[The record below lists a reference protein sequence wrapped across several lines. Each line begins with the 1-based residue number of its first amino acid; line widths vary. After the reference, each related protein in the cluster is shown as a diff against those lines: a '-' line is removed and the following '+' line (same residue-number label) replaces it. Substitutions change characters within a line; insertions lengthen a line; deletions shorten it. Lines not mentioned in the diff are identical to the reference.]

1 MYRIFLVED
10 DETIAKLVR
19 RHLEKWDYDVH
30 VVQKFD
36 AVMSEFASFDPQLV
50 LMDIGLPFYN
60 GYHWCTEIRRVSKV
74 PVVFLSSAADNMNI
88 VMAVS
93 MGADD
98 FIAKPFD
105 LDVLTVKIQA
115 IIRRCYDFGANN
127 SVLEHNG
134 AMLNISDA
142 TITYDDKRL
151 ELTKNELK
159 ILQTLFDNKERIVSR
174 SLLMEKLWESDA
186 YVDENTLSVNV
197 NRLRKKLDSIGLESF
212 IVTKKGLGYRLGW
225 EVMAKIQNKPHLTNF
240 IKQNYIW
247 ILMIVTMSC
256 IHLLYMYLIGARK
269 QDLVYAAVLDAIL
282 LLITVLVGFFRYS
295 SKVKALSNALK
306 RPVEEQ
312 AQLPEATDDVEILYH
327 GLLENQSIARSESES
342 SAAIRQSQMRD
353 YYSMWVHQIKTPIS
367 AMKLLLEAEREELG
381 QLICDDEQS
390 QCQTADRTGG
400 NIGAAGLNAALKQQA
415 VLTELSDNMDSLED
429 ELFRIEE
436 YVSMALQ
443 YQRVSST
450 ENDFVLE
457 KVSVDGVIRDT
468 IKKYAKIMIRRHIGI
483 NYSGTGQKV
492 YTDGKWLAFML
503 EQILSNAIK
512 YTPHGVV
519 TIETAE
525 EKDRFFITIKDTGI
539 GIKAEDLP
547 RVFEKGYTGYNGH
560 ADKKATGIGLY
571 LCRQMADKL
580 GHTIRMESEIGKG
593 TKVWIGFDLDYADV
607 RD

>member
-1 MYRIFLVED
+1 
-10 DETIAKLVR
+10 
-19 RHLEKWDYDVH
+19 
-30 VVQKFD
+30 
-36 AVMSEFASFDPQLV
+36 
-50 LMDIGLPFYN
+50 
-60 GYHWCTEIRRVSKV
+60 
-74 PVVFLSSAADNMNI
+74 
-88 VMAVS
+88 
-93 MGADD
+93 
-98 FIAKPFD
+98 
-105 LDVLTVKIQA
+105 
-115 IIRRCYDFGANN
+115 
-127 SVLEHNG
+127 
-134 AMLNISDA
+134 
-142 TITYDDKRL
+142 
-151 ELTKNELK
+151 
-159 ILQTLFDNKERIVSR
+159 
-174 SLLMEKLWESDA
+174 
-186 YVDENTLSVNV
+186 
-197 NRLRKKLDSIGLESF
+197 
-212 IVTKKGLGYRLGW
+212 
-225 EVMAKIQNKPHLTNF
+225 MAKTQNKPHLTNF

-312 AQLPEATDDVEILYH
+312 AKLPEATDDVEMLYQR
-327 GLLENQSIARSESES
+327 LLENQSIARSESES

-367 AMKLLLEAEREELG
+367 AMKLLLEVEREELG

-390 QCQTADRTGG
+390 QY
-400 NIGAAGLNAALKQQA
+400 L
-415 VLTELSDNMDSLED
+415 LSDNMDSFED

-483 NYSGTGQKV
+483 NYSGTGQEV

-512 YTPHGVV
+512 YTPQGFV

-593 TKVWIGFDLDYADV
+593 TKVWIGFDLDYADT

>member
-1 MYRIFLVED
+1 M
-10 DETIAKLVR
+10 
-19 RHLEKWDYDVH
+19 
-30 VVQKFD
+30 
-36 AVMSEFASFDPQLV
+36 
-50 LMDIGLPFYN
+50 
-60 GYHWCTEIRRVSKV
+60 
-74 PVVFLSSAADNMNI
+74 
-88 VMAVS
+88 
-93 MGADD
+93 
-98 FIAKPFD
+98 
-105 LDVLTVKIQA
+105 
-115 IIRRCYDFGANN
+115 II
-127 SVLEHNG
+127 
-134 AMLNISDA
+134 
-142 TITYDDKRL
+142 
-151 ELTKNELK
+151 
-159 ILQTLFDNKERIVSR
+159 
-174 SLLMEKLWESDA
+174 
-186 YVDENTLSVNV
+186 
-197 NRLRKKLDSIGLESF
+197 
-212 IVTKKGLGYRLGW
+212 
-225 EVMAKIQNKPHLTNF
+225 
-240 IKQNYIW
+240 
-247 ILMIVTMSC
+247 TMSC

-269 QDLVYAAVLDAIL
+269 QDVVYAAVLDAIL

-327 GLLENQSIARSESES
+327 RLLENQSIARSESES
-342 SAAIRQSQMRD
+342 SAAVRQSRMRD

-381 QLICDDEQS
+381 QLMCEEE
-390 QCQTADRTGG
+390 
-400 NIGAAGLNAALKQQA
+400 QQA
-415 VLTELSDNMDSLED
+415 AFKELSDNLDSFED

-436 YVSMALQ
+436 YVGMALQ

-457 KVSVDGVIRDT
+457 KISLDGVIRDT

-483 NYSGTGQKV
+483 NYSGTKKQV
-492 YTDGKWLAFML
+492 YTDEKWLAFIL

-512 YTPHGVV
+512 YTPQGVV

-525 EKDRFFITIKDTGI
+525 EKDRFFITVKDTGI

-580 GHTIRMESEIGKG
+580 GHIIRMESELGKG
-593 TKVWIGFDLDYADV
+593 TKVWIGFDLDYADT

>member
-1 MYRIFLVED
+1 
-10 DETIAKLVR
+10 
-19 RHLEKWDYDVH
+19 
-30 VVQKFD
+30 
-36 AVMSEFASFDPQLV
+36 
-50 LMDIGLPFYN
+50 
-60 GYHWCTEIRRVSKV
+60 
-74 PVVFLSSAADNMNI
+74 
-88 VMAVS
+88 
-93 MGADD
+93 
-98 FIAKPFD
+98 
-105 LDVLTVKIQA
+105 
-115 IIRRCYDFGANN
+115 
-127 SVLEHNG
+127 
-134 AMLNISDA
+134 
-142 TITYDDKRL
+142 
-151 ELTKNELK
+151 
-159 ILQTLFDNKERIVSR
+159 
-174 SLLMEKLWESDA
+174 
-186 YVDENTLSVNV
+186 
-197 NRLRKKLDSIGLESF
+197 
-212 IVTKKGLGYRLGW
+212 
-225 EVMAKIQNKPHLTNF
+225 
-240 IKQNYIW
+240 
-247 ILMIVTMSC
+247 MIVTMSC

-306 RPVEEQ
+306 LPVEEQ
-312 AQLPEATDDVEILYH
+312 AKLPEATDDVEMLYH
-327 GLLENQSIARSESES
+327 RLLENQSIARSEAES

-367 AMKLLLEAEREELG
+367 AMKLLLEVEREELG
-381 QLICDDEQS
+381 LLICDEE
-390 QCQTADRTGG
+390 
-400 NIGAAGLNAALKQQA
+400 QQA
-415 VLTELSDNMDSLED
+415 SLKELSDNVASFED

-483 NYSGTGQKV
+483 NYSGTGQDV

-512 YTPHGVV
+512 YTPQGFV

-593 TKVWIGFDLDYADV
+593 TKVWIGFDLDYADT

>member
-1 MYRIFLVED
+1 
-10 DETIAKLVR
+10 
-19 RHLEKWDYDVH
+19 
-30 VVQKFD
+30 
-36 AVMSEFASFDPQLV
+36 
-50 LMDIGLPFYN
+50 
-60 GYHWCTEIRRVSKV
+60 
-74 PVVFLSSAADNMNI
+74 
-88 VMAVS
+88 
-93 MGADD
+93 
-98 FIAKPFD
+98 
-105 LDVLTVKIQA
+105 
-115 IIRRCYDFGANN
+115 
-127 SVLEHNG
+127 
-134 AMLNISDA
+134 
-142 TITYDDKRL
+142 
-151 ELTKNELK
+151 
-159 ILQTLFDNKERIVSR
+159 
-174 SLLMEKLWESDA
+174 
-186 YVDENTLSVNV
+186 
-197 NRLRKKLDSIGLESF
+197 
-212 IVTKKGLGYRLGW
+212 
-225 EVMAKIQNKPHLTNF
+225 MAKIQNKPHLTNF

-269 QDLVYAAVLDAIL
+269 QDVVYAAVLDAIL

-306 RPVEEQ
+306 SPVEEQ

-367 AMKLLLEAEREELG
+367 AMKLLLEAEREDLG

-390 QCQTADRTGG
+390 QY
-400 NIGAAGLNAALKQQA
+400 L
-415 VLTELSDNMDSLED
+415 LSDNMDSFED

-436 YVSMALQ
+436 YVGMALQ

-483 NYSGTGQKV
+483 NYSGTGQEV

-593 TKVWIGFDLDYADV
+593 TKVWIGFDLDYADT

>member
-1 MYRIFLVED
+1 
-10 DETIAKLVR
+10 
-19 RHLEKWDYDVH
+19 
-30 VVQKFD
+30 
-36 AVMSEFASFDPQLV
+36 
-50 LMDIGLPFYN
+50 
-60 GYHWCTEIRRVSKV
+60 
-74 PVVFLSSAADNMNI
+74 
-88 VMAVS
+88 
-93 MGADD
+93 
-98 FIAKPFD
+98 
-105 LDVLTVKIQA
+105 
-115 IIRRCYDFGANN
+115 
-127 SVLEHNG
+127 
-134 AMLNISDA
+134 
-142 TITYDDKRL
+142 
-151 ELTKNELK
+151 
-159 ILQTLFDNKERIVSR
+159 
-174 SLLMEKLWESDA
+174 
-186 YVDENTLSVNV
+186 
-197 NRLRKKLDSIGLESF
+197 
-212 IVTKKGLGYRLGW
+212 
-225 EVMAKIQNKPHLTNF
+225 
-240 IKQNYIW
+240 
-247 ILMIVTMSC
+247 MIVTMSC

-269 QDLVYAAVLDAIL
+269 QDMVYAAVLDAIL
-282 LLITVLVGFFRYS
+282 LLITVLVGFLRYS

-327 GLLENQSIARSESES
+327 RLLENQSIARSESES
-342 SAAIRQSQMRD
+342 SAAVRQSRMRD

-381 QLICDDEQS
+381 QLMCDEEP
-390 QCQTADRTGG
+390 
-400 NIGAAGLNAALKQQA
+400 QA
-415 VLTELSDNMDSLED
+415 TLTELSDNLDSFED

-457 KVSVDGVIRDT
+457 KISLDGVIRDT

-483 NYSGTGQKV
+483 NYSGTKKQV
-492 YTDGKWLAFML
+492 YTDEKWLAFIL

-512 YTPHGVV
+512 YTPQGFV

-525 EKDRFFITIKDTGI
+525 EKDRFFITVKDTGI

-580 GHTIRMESEIGKG
+580 GHTIRMESELGKG
-593 TKVWIGFDLDYADV
+593 TKVWIGFDLDYADT

>member
-1 MYRIFLVED
+1 
-10 DETIAKLVR
+10 
-19 RHLEKWDYDVH
+19 
-30 VVQKFD
+30 
-36 AVMSEFASFDPQLV
+36 
-50 LMDIGLPFYN
+50 
-60 GYHWCTEIRRVSKV
+60 
-74 PVVFLSSAADNMNI
+74 
-88 VMAVS
+88 
-93 MGADD
+93 
-98 FIAKPFD
+98 
-105 LDVLTVKIQA
+105 
-115 IIRRCYDFGANN
+115 
-127 SVLEHNG
+127 
-134 AMLNISDA
+134 
-142 TITYDDKRL
+142 
-151 ELTKNELK
+151 
-159 ILQTLFDNKERIVSR
+159 
-174 SLLMEKLWESDA
+174 
-186 YVDENTLSVNV
+186 
-197 NRLRKKLDSIGLESF
+197 
-212 IVTKKGLGYRLGW
+212 
-225 EVMAKIQNKPHLTNF
+225 MAKTQNKPHLTNF

-269 QDLVYAAVLDAIL
+269 QDLVYAAVLDAVL

-306 RPVEEQ
+306 RPVGEQ
-312 AQLPEATDDVEILYH
+312 AQLPEATGDVEILYH
-327 GLLENQSIARSESES
+327 RLLENQSIARSESES

-390 QCQTADRTGG
+390 QY
-400 NIGAAGLNAALKQQA
+400 L
-415 VLTELSDNMDSLED
+415 LSDNMDSFED

-483 NYSGTGQKV
+483 NYSGTGQEV

-512 YTPHGVV
+512 YTPQGFV

-525 EKDRFFITIKDTGI
+525 GKDRFFITIKDTGI

>member
-1 MYRIFLVED
+1 
-10 DETIAKLVR
+10 
-19 RHLEKWDYDVH
+19 
-30 VVQKFD
+30 
-36 AVMSEFASFDPQLV
+36 
-50 LMDIGLPFYN
+50 
-60 GYHWCTEIRRVSKV
+60 
-74 PVVFLSSAADNMNI
+74 
-88 VMAVS
+88 
-93 MGADD
+93 
-98 FIAKPFD
+98 
-105 LDVLTVKIQA
+105 
-115 IIRRCYDFGANN
+115 
-127 SVLEHNG
+127 
-134 AMLNISDA
+134 
-142 TITYDDKRL
+142 
-151 ELTKNELK
+151 
-159 ILQTLFDNKERIVSR
+159 
-174 SLLMEKLWESDA
+174 
-186 YVDENTLSVNV
+186 
-197 NRLRKKLDSIGLESF
+197 
-212 IVTKKGLGYRLGW
+212 
-225 EVMAKIQNKPHLTNF
+225 MAKIQNKPHLTNF

-282 LLITVLVGFFRYS
+282 FLITVLVGFFRYS

-312 AQLPEATDDVEILYH
+312 AQLPEATDDVEMLYH
-327 GLLENQSIARSESES
+327 RLLENQSIARSEAES

-367 AMKLLLEAEREELG
+367 AMKLLLEVEREELG

-390 QCQTADRTGG
+390 QY
-400 NIGAAGLNAALKQQA
+400 L
-415 VLTELSDNMDSLED
+415 LSDNMDSFED

-483 NYSGTGQKV
+483 NYSGTGQEV

-512 YTPHGVV
+512 YTPQGVV

-525 EKDRFFITIKDTGI
+525 EKDRFFIIIKDTGI

-593 TKVWIGFDLDYADV
+593 TKVWIGFDLDYADT

>member
-1 MYRIFLVED
+1 M
-10 DETIAKLVR
+10 
-19 RHLEKWDYDVH
+19 
-30 VVQKFD
+30 
-36 AVMSEFASFDPQLV
+36 
-50 LMDIGLPFYN
+50 
-60 GYHWCTEIRRVSKV
+60 
-74 PVVFLSSAADNMNI
+74 
-88 VMAVS
+88 
-93 MGADD
+93 
-98 FIAKPFD
+98 
-105 LDVLTVKIQA
+105 
-115 IIRRCYDFGANN
+115 
-127 SVLEHNG
+127 
-134 AMLNISDA
+134 
-142 TITYDDKRL
+142 
-151 ELTKNELK
+151 TK
-159 ILQTLFDNKERIVSR
+159 T
-174 SLLMEKLWESDA
+174 
-186 YVDENTLSVNV
+186 
-197 NRLRKKLDSIGLESF
+197 
-212 IVTKKGLGYRLGW
+212 
-225 EVMAKIQNKPHLTNF
+225 QNKPHLTNF

-247 ILMIVTMSC
+247 ILMIITMSC

-269 QDLVYAAVLDAIL
+269 QDVVYAAVLDAIL

-327 GLLENQSIARSESES
+327 RLLENQSIARSESES
-342 SAAIRQSQMRD
+342 SAAVRQSRMRD

-381 QLICDDEQS
+381 QLMCEEE
-390 QCQTADRTGG
+390 
-400 NIGAAGLNAALKQQA
+400 QQA
-415 VLTELSDNMDSLED
+415 AFKELSDNLDSFED

-436 YVSMALQ
+436 YVGMALQ

-457 KVSVDGVIRDT
+457 KISLDGVIRDT

-483 NYSGTGQKV
+483 NYSGTKKQV
-492 YTDGKWLAFML
+492 YTDEKWLAFIL

-512 YTPHGVV
+512 YTPQGVV

-580 GHTIRMESEIGKG
+580 GHTIRMESELGKG
-593 TKVWIGFDLDYADV
+593 TKVWIGFDLDYADT

>member
-1 MYRIFLVED
+1 
-10 DETIAKLVR
+10 
-19 RHLEKWDYDVH
+19 
-30 VVQKFD
+30 
-36 AVMSEFASFDPQLV
+36 
-50 LMDIGLPFYN
+50 
-60 GYHWCTEIRRVSKV
+60 
-74 PVVFLSSAADNMNI
+74 
-88 VMAVS
+88 
-93 MGADD
+93 
-98 FIAKPFD
+98 
-105 LDVLTVKIQA
+105 
-115 IIRRCYDFGANN
+115 
-127 SVLEHNG
+127 
-134 AMLNISDA
+134 
-142 TITYDDKRL
+142 
-151 ELTKNELK
+151 
-159 ILQTLFDNKERIVSR
+159 
-174 SLLMEKLWESDA
+174 
-186 YVDENTLSVNV
+186 
-197 NRLRKKLDSIGLESF
+197 
-212 IVTKKGLGYRLGW
+212 
-225 EVMAKIQNKPHLTNF
+225 
-240 IKQNYIW
+240 
-247 ILMIVTMSC
+247 MIVTMSC

-327 GLLENQSIARSESES
+327 RLLENQSIARSESES

-381 QLICDDEQS
+381 LLICDEEQS
-390 QCQTADRTGG
+390 QCHIGDMTGG
-400 NIGAAGLNAALKQQA
+400 NIGAALKQQA
-415 VLTELSDNMDSLED
+415 VLTELSDNMDSFED

-483 NYSGTGQKV
+483 NYSGTGQEV

-512 YTPHGVV
+512 YTPQGVV

-560 ADKKATGIGLY
+560 ADKKATGH
-571 LCRQMADKL
+571 LCFHLPCSR
-580 GHTIRMESEIGKG
+580 
-593 TKVWIGFDLDYADV
+593 
-607 RD
+607 

>member
-1 MYRIFLVED
+1 
-10 DETIAKLVR
+10 
-19 RHLEKWDYDVH
+19 
-30 VVQKFD
+30 
-36 AVMSEFASFDPQLV
+36 
-50 LMDIGLPFYN
+50 
-60 GYHWCTEIRRVSKV
+60 
-74 PVVFLSSAADNMNI
+74 
-88 VMAVS
+88 
-93 MGADD
+93 
-98 FIAKPFD
+98 
-105 LDVLTVKIQA
+105 
-115 IIRRCYDFGANN
+115 
-127 SVLEHNG
+127 
-134 AMLNISDA
+134 
-142 TITYDDKRL
+142 
-151 ELTKNELK
+151 
-159 ILQTLFDNKERIVSR
+159 
-174 SLLMEKLWESDA
+174 
-186 YVDENTLSVNV
+186 
-197 NRLRKKLDSIGLESF
+197 
-212 IVTKKGLGYRLGW
+212 
-225 EVMAKIQNKPHLTNF
+225 MAKTQNKPHLTNF
-240 IKQNYIW
+240 ITQNYIW
-247 ILMIVTMSC
+247 ILMIITMSC

-269 QDLVYAAVLDAIL
+269 QDVVYAAVLDAIL

-327 GLLENQSIARSESES
+327 RLLENQSIARSESES
-342 SAAIRQSQMRD
+342 SAAVRQSRMRD

-381 QLICDDEQS
+381 QLMCDEEQS
-390 QCQTADRTGG
+390 QCRIADMNGC
-400 NIGAAGLNAALKQQA
+400 NISATELNISELNASGKQQI
-415 VLTELSDNMDSLED
+415 VYTELSDNLDSFED

-457 KVSVDGVIRDT
+457 KVSLDGVIRDT

-483 NYSGTGQKV
+483 NYSGTKKQV
-492 YTDGKWLAFML
+492 YTDEKWLEFIL

-512 YTPHGVV
+512 YTPKGFV

-580 GHTIRMESEIGKG
+580 GHTIRVESELGKG
-593 TKVWIGFDLDYADV
+593 TKVWIGFDLDYADT

>member
-1 MYRIFLVED
+1 
-10 DETIAKLVR
+10 
-19 RHLEKWDYDVH
+19 
-30 VVQKFD
+30 
-36 AVMSEFASFDPQLV
+36 
-50 LMDIGLPFYN
+50 
-60 GYHWCTEIRRVSKV
+60 
-74 PVVFLSSAADNMNI
+74 
-88 VMAVS
+88 
-93 MGADD
+93 
-98 FIAKPFD
+98 
-105 LDVLTVKIQA
+105 
-115 IIRRCYDFGANN
+115 
-127 SVLEHNG
+127 
-134 AMLNISDA
+134 
-142 TITYDDKRL
+142 
-151 ELTKNELK
+151 
-159 ILQTLFDNKERIVSR
+159 
-174 SLLMEKLWESDA
+174 
-186 YVDENTLSVNV
+186 
-197 NRLRKKLDSIGLESF
+197 
-212 IVTKKGLGYRLGW
+212 
-225 EVMAKIQNKPHLTNF
+225 MAKTQNKPHLTNF

-269 QDLVYAAVLDAIL
+269 QDVVYAAVLDAIL

-327 GLLENQSIARSESES
+327 RLLENQSIARSESES
-342 SAAIRQSQMRD
+342 SAAVRQSRMRD

-381 QLICDDEQS
+381 QLMCDEE
-390 QCQTADRTGG
+390 
-400 NIGAAGLNAALKQQA
+400 QQA
-415 VLTELSDNMDSLED
+415 AFKELSDNLDSFED

-457 KVSVDGVIRDT
+457 KISLDGVIRDT
-468 IKKYAKIMIRRHIGI
+468 IRKYAKIMIRRHIGI
-483 NYSGTGQKV
+483 NYSGTKKQV
-492 YTDGKWLAFML
+492 YTDGKWLAFIL
-503 EQILSNAIK
+503 EQMLSNAIK
-512 YTPHGVV
+512 YTPQGFV

-525 EKDRFFITIKDTGI
+525 EKDRFFITVKDTGI

-580 GHTIRMESEIGKG
+580 GHTIRMESELGKG
-593 TKVWIGFDLDYADV
+593 TKVWIGFNLDYADT

>member
-1 MYRIFLVED
+1 
-10 DETIAKLVR
+10 
-19 RHLEKWDYDVH
+19 
-30 VVQKFD
+30 
-36 AVMSEFASFDPQLV
+36 
-50 LMDIGLPFYN
+50 
-60 GYHWCTEIRRVSKV
+60 
-74 PVVFLSSAADNMNI
+74 
-88 VMAVS
+88 
-93 MGADD
+93 
-98 FIAKPFD
+98 
-105 LDVLTVKIQA
+105 
-115 IIRRCYDFGANN
+115 
-127 SVLEHNG
+127 
-134 AMLNISDA
+134 
-142 TITYDDKRL
+142 
-151 ELTKNELK
+151 
-159 ILQTLFDNKERIVSR
+159 
-174 SLLMEKLWESDA
+174 
-186 YVDENTLSVNV
+186 
-197 NRLRKKLDSIGLESF
+197 
-212 IVTKKGLGYRLGW
+212 
-225 EVMAKIQNKPHLTNF
+225 
-240 IKQNYIW
+240 
-247 ILMIVTMSC
+247 MIVTMSC

-269 QDLVYAAVLDAIL
+269 QDMVYAAVLDAIL

-327 GLLENQSIARSESES
+327 RLLENQSIARSESES
-342 SAAIRQSQMRD
+342 SAAVRQSQMRD

-381 QLICDDEQS
+381 QLMCDEEP
-390 QCQTADRTGG
+390 
-400 NIGAAGLNAALKQQA
+400 QA
-415 VLTELSDNMDSLED
+415 TLTELSDNLDSFED

-436 YVSMALQ
+436 YVGMALQ

-457 KVSVDGVIRDT
+457 KISLDGVIRDT

-483 NYSGTGQKV
+483 NYSGTKKQV
-492 YTDGKWLAFML
+492 YTDEKWLAFIL

-512 YTPHGVV
+512 YTPQGFV

-525 EKDRFFITIKDTGI
+525 EKDRFFITVKDTGI

-580 GHTIRMESEIGKG
+580 GHTIRMESELGKG
-593 TKVWIGFDLDYADV
+593 TKVWIGFDLDYADT

>member
-1 MYRIFLVED
+1 
-10 DETIAKLVR
+10 
-19 RHLEKWDYDVH
+19 
-30 VVQKFD
+30 
-36 AVMSEFASFDPQLV
+36 
-50 LMDIGLPFYN
+50 
-60 GYHWCTEIRRVSKV
+60 
-74 PVVFLSSAADNMNI
+74 
-88 VMAVS
+88 
-93 MGADD
+93 
-98 FIAKPFD
+98 
-105 LDVLTVKIQA
+105 
-115 IIRRCYDFGANN
+115 
-127 SVLEHNG
+127 
-134 AMLNISDA
+134 
-142 TITYDDKRL
+142 
-151 ELTKNELK
+151 
-159 ILQTLFDNKERIVSR
+159 
-174 SLLMEKLWESDA
+174 
-186 YVDENTLSVNV
+186 
-197 NRLRKKLDSIGLESF
+197 
-212 IVTKKGLGYRLGW
+212 
-225 EVMAKIQNKPHLTNF
+225 MAKIQNKPHLTNF

-269 QDLVYAAVLDAIL
+269 QDVVYAAVLDAIL

-295 SKVKALSNALK
+295 SKVKALSNALE

-312 AQLPEATDDVEILYH
+312 AQLPEATDDVEMLYQR
-327 GLLENQSIARSESES
+327 LLENQSIARSESES

-367 AMKLLLEAEREELG
+367 AMKLLLEVEREELG

-390 QCQTADRTGG
+390 QY
-400 NIGAAGLNAALKQQA
+400 L
-415 VLTELSDNMDSLED
+415 LSDNMDSFED

-457 KVSVDGVIRDT
+457 KVSVDGVIRDA

-483 NYSGTGQKV
+483 NYSGTGQEV

-512 YTPHGVV
+512 YTPQGFV

-539 GIKAEDLP
+539 GIKAENLP

-593 TKVWIGFDLDYADV
+593 TKVWIGFDLDYADT

>member
-1 MYRIFLVED
+1 
-10 DETIAKLVR
+10 
-19 RHLEKWDYDVH
+19 
-30 VVQKFD
+30 
-36 AVMSEFASFDPQLV
+36 
-50 LMDIGLPFYN
+50 
-60 GYHWCTEIRRVSKV
+60 
-74 PVVFLSSAADNMNI
+74 
-88 VMAVS
+88 
-93 MGADD
+93 
-98 FIAKPFD
+98 
-105 LDVLTVKIQA
+105 
-115 IIRRCYDFGANN
+115 
-127 SVLEHNG
+127 
-134 AMLNISDA
+134 
-142 TITYDDKRL
+142 
-151 ELTKNELK
+151 
-159 ILQTLFDNKERIVSR
+159 
-174 SLLMEKLWESDA
+174 
-186 YVDENTLSVNV
+186 
-197 NRLRKKLDSIGLESF
+197 
-212 IVTKKGLGYRLGW
+212 
-225 EVMAKIQNKPHLTNF
+225 
-240 IKQNYIW
+240 
-247 ILMIVTMSC
+247 MIVTMSC

-269 QDLVYAAVLDAIL
+269 QDLMYAAVLDVIL

-327 GLLENQSIARSESES
+327 RLLENQSIARSESES

-390 QCQTADRTGG
+390 QCHIGDMTGG

-415 VLTELSDNMDSLED
+415 ALTELSDNMDSFED

-483 NYSGTGQKV
+483 NYS
-492 YTDGKWLAFML
+492 
-503 EQILSNAIK
+503 
-512 YTPHGVV
+512 
-519 TIETAE
+519 
-525 EKDRFFITIKDTGI
+525 

>member
-1 MYRIFLVED
+1 
-10 DETIAKLVR
+10 
-19 RHLEKWDYDVH
+19 
-30 VVQKFD
+30 
-36 AVMSEFASFDPQLV
+36 
-50 LMDIGLPFYN
+50 
-60 GYHWCTEIRRVSKV
+60 
-74 PVVFLSSAADNMNI
+74 
-88 VMAVS
+88 
-93 MGADD
+93 
-98 FIAKPFD
+98 
-105 LDVLTVKIQA
+105 
-115 IIRRCYDFGANN
+115 
-127 SVLEHNG
+127 
-134 AMLNISDA
+134 
-142 TITYDDKRL
+142 
-151 ELTKNELK
+151 
-159 ILQTLFDNKERIVSR
+159 
-174 SLLMEKLWESDA
+174 
-186 YVDENTLSVNV
+186 
-197 NRLRKKLDSIGLESF
+197 
-212 IVTKKGLGYRLGW
+212 
-225 EVMAKIQNKPHLTNF
+225 
-240 IKQNYIW
+240 
-247 ILMIVTMSC
+247 MIVTMSC

-269 QDLVYAAVLDAIL
+269 QDLVYAAVLDVIL

-327 GLLENQSIARSESES
+327 RLLENQSIARSESES

-367 AMKLLLEAEREELG
+367 AMKLLLEVEREELG

-390 QCQTADRTGG
+390 QY
-400 NIGAAGLNAALKQQA
+400 L
-415 VLTELSDNMDSLED
+415 LSDNMDSFED

-483 NYSGTGQKV
+483 NYSGTGQEV

-512 YTPHGVV
+512 YTPQGVV
-519 TIETAE
+519 TIETSE

-593 TKVWIGFDLDYADV
+593 TKVWIGFDLDYADT

>member
-1 MYRIFLVED
+1 
-10 DETIAKLVR
+10 
-19 RHLEKWDYDVH
+19 
-30 VVQKFD
+30 
-36 AVMSEFASFDPQLV
+36 
-50 LMDIGLPFYN
+50 
-60 GYHWCTEIRRVSKV
+60 
-74 PVVFLSSAADNMNI
+74 
-88 VMAVS
+88 
-93 MGADD
+93 
-98 FIAKPFD
+98 
-105 LDVLTVKIQA
+105 
-115 IIRRCYDFGANN
+115 
-127 SVLEHNG
+127 
-134 AMLNISDA
+134 
-142 TITYDDKRL
+142 
-151 ELTKNELK
+151 
-159 ILQTLFDNKERIVSR
+159 
-174 SLLMEKLWESDA
+174 
-186 YVDENTLSVNV
+186 
-197 NRLRKKLDSIGLESF
+197 
-212 IVTKKGLGYRLGW
+212 
-225 EVMAKIQNKPHLTNF
+225 
-240 IKQNYIW
+240 
-247 ILMIVTMSC
+247 MIVTMSC

-295 SKVKALSNALK
+295 SKVKALSNALE

-327 GLLENQSIARSESES
+327 RLLENQSIARSESES

-381 QLICDDEQS
+381 QLMCDDEQS
-390 QCQTADRTGG
+390 QC
-400 NIGAAGLNAALKQQA
+400 L
-415 VLTELSDNMDSLED
+415 LSDNMDSFED

-443 YQRVSST
+443 YQRVSSI

-457 KVSVDGVIRDT
+457 KVSVDDVIRDT

-483 NYSGTGQKV
+483 NYSGTGQEV

-512 YTPHGVV
+512 YTPQGGV

-593 TKVWIGFDLDYADV
+593 TKVWIGFDLDYADT

>member
-1 MYRIFLVED
+1 
-10 DETIAKLVR
+10 
-19 RHLEKWDYDVH
+19 
-30 VVQKFD
+30 
-36 AVMSEFASFDPQLV
+36 
-50 LMDIGLPFYN
+50 
-60 GYHWCTEIRRVSKV
+60 
-74 PVVFLSSAADNMNI
+74 
-88 VMAVS
+88 
-93 MGADD
+93 
-98 FIAKPFD
+98 
-105 LDVLTVKIQA
+105 
-115 IIRRCYDFGANN
+115 
-127 SVLEHNG
+127 
-134 AMLNISDA
+134 
-142 TITYDDKRL
+142 
-151 ELTKNELK
+151 
-159 ILQTLFDNKERIVSR
+159 
-174 SLLMEKLWESDA
+174 
-186 YVDENTLSVNV
+186 
-197 NRLRKKLDSIGLESF
+197 
-212 IVTKKGLGYRLGW
+212 
-225 EVMAKIQNKPHLTNF
+225 MAKTQNKPHLTNF

-269 QDLVYAAVLDAIL
+269 QDVVYAAALDAIL

-312 AQLPEATDDVEILYH
+312 AQLPEATDDVEMLYQR
-327 GLLENQSIARSESES
+327 LLENQSIARSESES

-367 AMKLLLEAEREELG
+367 AMKLLLEVEREELG

-390 QCQTADRTGG
+390 QY
-400 NIGAAGLNAALKQQA
+400 L
-415 VLTELSDNMDSLED
+415 LSDNMDSFED

-483 NYSGTGQKV
+483 NYSGTGQEV

-512 YTPHGVV
+512 YTPQGVV

-525 EKDRFFITIKDTGI
+525 EKDRFFVTIKDTGI

-593 TKVWIGFDLDYADV
+593 TKVWIGFDLDYADT

>member
-1 MYRIFLVED
+1 
-10 DETIAKLVR
+10 
-19 RHLEKWDYDVH
+19 
-30 VVQKFD
+30 
-36 AVMSEFASFDPQLV
+36 
-50 LMDIGLPFYN
+50 
-60 GYHWCTEIRRVSKV
+60 
-74 PVVFLSSAADNMNI
+74 
-88 VMAVS
+88 
-93 MGADD
+93 
-98 FIAKPFD
+98 
-105 LDVLTVKIQA
+105 
-115 IIRRCYDFGANN
+115 
-127 SVLEHNG
+127 
-134 AMLNISDA
+134 
-142 TITYDDKRL
+142 
-151 ELTKNELK
+151 
-159 ILQTLFDNKERIVSR
+159 
-174 SLLMEKLWESDA
+174 
-186 YVDENTLSVNV
+186 
-197 NRLRKKLDSIGLESF
+197 
-212 IVTKKGLGYRLGW
+212 
-225 EVMAKIQNKPHLTNF
+225 
-240 IKQNYIW
+240 
-247 ILMIVTMSC
+247 MIVTMSC

-269 QDLVYAAVLDAIL
+269 QDLVYAAALDAIL

-312 AQLPEATDDVEILYH
+312 AQLPEATDDVEMLYQR
-327 GLLENQSIARSESES
+327 LLENQSIARSESES

-367 AMKLLLEAEREELG
+367 AMKLLLEVEREELG

-390 QCQTADRTGG
+390 QY
-400 NIGAAGLNAALKQQA
+400 L
-415 VLTELSDNMDSLED
+415 LSDNMDSFED

-483 NYSGTGQKV
+483 NYSGTGQEV

-512 YTPHGVV
+512 YTPQGFV

-525 EKDRFFITIKDTGI
+525 GKDRFFITIKDTGI

-593 TKVWIGFDLDYADV
+593 TKVWIGFDLDYADT

>member
-1 MYRIFLVED
+1 
-10 DETIAKLVR
+10 
-19 RHLEKWDYDVH
+19 
-30 VVQKFD
+30 
-36 AVMSEFASFDPQLV
+36 
-50 LMDIGLPFYN
+50 
-60 GYHWCTEIRRVSKV
+60 
-74 PVVFLSSAADNMNI
+74 
-88 VMAVS
+88 
-93 MGADD
+93 
-98 FIAKPFD
+98 
-105 LDVLTVKIQA
+105 
-115 IIRRCYDFGANN
+115 
-127 SVLEHNG
+127 
-134 AMLNISDA
+134 
-142 TITYDDKRL
+142 
-151 ELTKNELK
+151 
-159 ILQTLFDNKERIVSR
+159 
-174 SLLMEKLWESDA
+174 
-186 YVDENTLSVNV
+186 
-197 NRLRKKLDSIGLESF
+197 
-212 IVTKKGLGYRLGW
+212 
-225 EVMAKIQNKPHLTNF
+225 MAKTQNKPHLTNF

-269 QDLVYAAVLDAIL
+269 QDVVYAAALDAIL

-312 AQLPEATDDVEILYH
+312 AQLPEATDDVEMLYQR
-327 GLLENQSIARSESES
+327 LLENQSIARSESES

-367 AMKLLLEAEREELG
+367 AMKLLLEVEREELG

-390 QCQTADRTGG
+390 QY
-400 NIGAAGLNAALKQQA
+400 L
-415 VLTELSDNMDSLED
+415 LSDNMDSFED

-483 NYSGTGQKV
+483 NYSGTGQEV

-512 YTPHGVV
+512 YTPQGVV

-593 TKVWIGFDLDYADV
+593 TKVWIGFDLDYADT

>member
-1 MYRIFLVED
+1 
-10 DETIAKLVR
+10 
-19 RHLEKWDYDVH
+19 
-30 VVQKFD
+30 
-36 AVMSEFASFDPQLV
+36 
-50 LMDIGLPFYN
+50 
-60 GYHWCTEIRRVSKV
+60 
-74 PVVFLSSAADNMNI
+74 
-88 VMAVS
+88 
-93 MGADD
+93 
-98 FIAKPFD
+98 
-105 LDVLTVKIQA
+105 
-115 IIRRCYDFGANN
+115 
-127 SVLEHNG
+127 
-134 AMLNISDA
+134 
-142 TITYDDKRL
+142 
-151 ELTKNELK
+151 
-159 ILQTLFDNKERIVSR
+159 
-174 SLLMEKLWESDA
+174 
-186 YVDENTLSVNV
+186 
-197 NRLRKKLDSIGLESF
+197 
-212 IVTKKGLGYRLGW
+212 
-225 EVMAKIQNKPHLTNF
+225 MAKIQNKPYLTNF

-269 QDLVYAAVLDAIL
+269 QDVVYAAVLDAIL

-312 AQLPEATDDVEILYH
+312 AQLPEATDDVEMLYQR
-327 GLLENQSIARSESES
+327 LLENQSIARSESES

-367 AMKLLLEAEREELG
+367 AMKLLLEVEREELG

-390 QCQTADRTGG
+390 QY
-400 NIGAAGLNAALKQQA
+400 L
-415 VLTELSDNMDSLED
+415 LSDNMDSFED

-457 KVSVDGVIRDT
+457 KVSVDGVIRDA

-483 NYSGTGQKV
+483 NYSGTGQEV

-512 YTPHGVV
+512 YTPQGFV

-593 TKVWIGFDLDYADV
+593 TKVWIGFDLDYADT

>member
-1 MYRIFLVED
+1 
-10 DETIAKLVR
+10 
-19 RHLEKWDYDVH
+19 
-30 VVQKFD
+30 
-36 AVMSEFASFDPQLV
+36 
-50 LMDIGLPFYN
+50 
-60 GYHWCTEIRRVSKV
+60 
-74 PVVFLSSAADNMNI
+74 
-88 VMAVS
+88 
-93 MGADD
+93 
-98 FIAKPFD
+98 
-105 LDVLTVKIQA
+105 
-115 IIRRCYDFGANN
+115 
-127 SVLEHNG
+127 
-134 AMLNISDA
+134 
-142 TITYDDKRL
+142 
-151 ELTKNELK
+151 
-159 ILQTLFDNKERIVSR
+159 
-174 SLLMEKLWESDA
+174 
-186 YVDENTLSVNV
+186 
-197 NRLRKKLDSIGLESF
+197 
-212 IVTKKGLGYRLGW
+212 
-225 EVMAKIQNKPHLTNF
+225 
-240 IKQNYIW
+240 
-247 ILMIVTMSC
+247 MIVTMSC

-269 QDLVYAAVLDAIL
+269 QDVVYAAVLDAMIII
-282 LLITVLVGFFRYS
+282 ITVLAGFLGYS
-295 SKVKALSNALK
+295 SKVKALSNALE

-327 GLLENQSIARSESES
+327 RLLENQSIARSESES

-390 QCQTADRTGG
+390 QC
-400 NIGAAGLNAALKQQA
+400 L
-415 VLTELSDNMDSLED
+415 LSDNMDSFED

-483 NYSGTGQKV
+483 NYSGTVQEV
-492 YTDGKWLAFML
+492 YTDGKWLAFIL
-503 EQILSNAIK
+503 EQLLSNAIK
-512 YTPHGVV
+512 YTPQGFVK
-519 TIETAE
+519 IETA
-525 EKDRFFITIKDTGI
+525 KKANLFFITIKDTGI

-580 GHTIRMESEIGKG
+580 GHTIRIESEIGKG
-593 TKVWIGFDLDYADV
+593 TKVWIGFDLDYADT

>member
-1 MYRIFLVED
+1 
-10 DETIAKLVR
+10 
-19 RHLEKWDYDVH
+19 
-30 VVQKFD
+30 
-36 AVMSEFASFDPQLV
+36 
-50 LMDIGLPFYN
+50 
-60 GYHWCTEIRRVSKV
+60 
-74 PVVFLSSAADNMNI
+74 
-88 VMAVS
+88 
-93 MGADD
+93 
-98 FIAKPFD
+98 
-105 LDVLTVKIQA
+105 
-115 IIRRCYDFGANN
+115 
-127 SVLEHNG
+127 
-134 AMLNISDA
+134 
-142 TITYDDKRL
+142 
-151 ELTKNELK
+151 
-159 ILQTLFDNKERIVSR
+159 
-174 SLLMEKLWESDA
+174 
-186 YVDENTLSVNV
+186 
-197 NRLRKKLDSIGLESF
+197 
-212 IVTKKGLGYRLGW
+212 
-225 EVMAKIQNKPHLTNF
+225 MAKTQNKPYLTNF

-367 AMKLLLEAEREELG
+367 AMKLLLEVEREELG

-390 QCQTADRTGG
+390 QY
-400 NIGAAGLNAALKQQA
+400 L
-415 VLTELSDNMDSLED
+415 LSDNMDSFED

-483 NYSGTGQKV
+483 NYSGTRQEV

-512 YTPHGVV
+512 YTPQGFV

-593 TKVWIGFDLDYADV
+593 TKVWIGFDLDYADT

>member
-1 MYRIFLVED
+1 
-10 DETIAKLVR
+10 
-19 RHLEKWDYDVH
+19 
-30 VVQKFD
+30 
-36 AVMSEFASFDPQLV
+36 
-50 LMDIGLPFYN
+50 
-60 GYHWCTEIRRVSKV
+60 
-74 PVVFLSSAADNMNI
+74 
-88 VMAVS
+88 
-93 MGADD
+93 
-98 FIAKPFD
+98 
-105 LDVLTVKIQA
+105 
-115 IIRRCYDFGANN
+115 
-127 SVLEHNG
+127 
-134 AMLNISDA
+134 
-142 TITYDDKRL
+142 
-151 ELTKNELK
+151 
-159 ILQTLFDNKERIVSR
+159 
-174 SLLMEKLWESDA
+174 
-186 YVDENTLSVNV
+186 
-197 NRLRKKLDSIGLESF
+197 
-212 IVTKKGLGYRLGW
+212 
-225 EVMAKIQNKPHLTNF
+225 
-240 IKQNYIW
+240 
-247 ILMIVTMSC
+247 MIVTMSC

-312 AQLPEATDDVEILYH
+312 AQLPEATDDVEMLYQR
-327 GLLENQSIARSESES
+327 LLENQSIARSESES

-381 QLICDDEQS
+381 LLICDEE
-390 QCQTADRTGG
+390 
-400 NIGAAGLNAALKQQA
+400 QQA
-415 VLTELSDNMDSLED
+415 SLKELSDNVASFED

-483 NYSGTGQKV
+483 NYSGTGQEV

-512 YTPHGVV
+512 YTPQGFV

-593 TKVWIGFDLDYADV
+593 TKVWIGFDLDYADT

>member
-1 MYRIFLVED
+1 
-10 DETIAKLVR
+10 
-19 RHLEKWDYDVH
+19 
-30 VVQKFD
+30 
-36 AVMSEFASFDPQLV
+36 
-50 LMDIGLPFYN
+50 
-60 GYHWCTEIRRVSKV
+60 
-74 PVVFLSSAADNMNI
+74 
-88 VMAVS
+88 
-93 MGADD
+93 
-98 FIAKPFD
+98 
-105 LDVLTVKIQA
+105 
-115 IIRRCYDFGANN
+115 
-127 SVLEHNG
+127 
-134 AMLNISDA
+134 
-142 TITYDDKRL
+142 
-151 ELTKNELK
+151 
-159 ILQTLFDNKERIVSR
+159 
-174 SLLMEKLWESDA
+174 
-186 YVDENTLSVNV
+186 
-197 NRLRKKLDSIGLESF
+197 
-212 IVTKKGLGYRLGW
+212 
-225 EVMAKIQNKPHLTNF
+225 MAKTQNKPHLTNF

-247 ILMIVTMSC
+247 ILMIITMSC

-269 QDLVYAAVLDAIL
+269 QDVVYAAVLDAIL

-327 GLLENQSIARSESES
+327 RLLENQSIARSESES
-342 SAAIRQSQMRD
+342 SAAVRQSRMRD

-381 QLICDDEQS
+381 QLMCDEEPQ
-390 QCQTADRTGG
+390 
-400 NIGAAGLNAALKQQA
+400 AAFK
-415 VLTELSDNMDSLED
+415 ELSDNLDSFED

-436 YVSMALQ
+436 YVGMALQ

-457 KVSVDGVIRDT
+457 KISLDGVIRDT

-483 NYSGTGQKV
+483 NYSGTKKQV
-492 YTDGKWLAFML
+492 YTDEKWLEFIL

-512 YTPHGVV
+512 YTPQGFV

-580 GHTIRMESEIGKG
+580 GHTIRMESELGKG
-593 TKVWIGFDLDYADV
+593 TKVWIGFNLDYADT

>member
-1 MYRIFLVED
+1 
-10 DETIAKLVR
+10 
-19 RHLEKWDYDVH
+19 
-30 VVQKFD
+30 
-36 AVMSEFASFDPQLV
+36 
-50 LMDIGLPFYN
+50 
-60 GYHWCTEIRRVSKV
+60 
-74 PVVFLSSAADNMNI
+74 
-88 VMAVS
+88 
-93 MGADD
+93 
-98 FIAKPFD
+98 
-105 LDVLTVKIQA
+105 
-115 IIRRCYDFGANN
+115 
-127 SVLEHNG
+127 
-134 AMLNISDA
+134 
-142 TITYDDKRL
+142 
-151 ELTKNELK
+151 
-159 ILQTLFDNKERIVSR
+159 
-174 SLLMEKLWESDA
+174 
-186 YVDENTLSVNV
+186 
-197 NRLRKKLDSIGLESF
+197 
-212 IVTKKGLGYRLGW
+212 
-225 EVMAKIQNKPHLTNF
+225 
-240 IKQNYIW
+240 
-247 ILMIVTMSC
+247 MIVTMSC

-295 SKVKALSNALK
+295 SKVKALSNALE

-312 AQLPEATDDVEILYH
+312 AQLPEATDDVEMLYH
-327 GLLENQSIARSESES
+327 RLLENQSIARNESES

-367 AMKLLLEAEREELG
+367 AMKLLLEVEREELG

-390 QCQTADRTGG
+390 QY
-400 NIGAAGLNAALKQQA
+400 L
-415 VLTELSDNMDSLED
+415 LSDNMDSFED

-483 NYSGTGQKV
+483 NYSGTGQEV

-512 YTPHGVV
+512 YTPQGFV

-560 ADKKATGIGLY
+560 ADKKVTGIGLY

-593 TKVWIGFDLDYADV
+593 TKVWIGFDLDYADT

>member
-1 MYRIFLVED
+1 
-10 DETIAKLVR
+10 
-19 RHLEKWDYDVH
+19 
-30 VVQKFD
+30 
-36 AVMSEFASFDPQLV
+36 
-50 LMDIGLPFYN
+50 
-60 GYHWCTEIRRVSKV
+60 
-74 PVVFLSSAADNMNI
+74 
-88 VMAVS
+88 
-93 MGADD
+93 
-98 FIAKPFD
+98 
-105 LDVLTVKIQA
+105 
-115 IIRRCYDFGANN
+115 
-127 SVLEHNG
+127 
-134 AMLNISDA
+134 
-142 TITYDDKRL
+142 
-151 ELTKNELK
+151 
-159 ILQTLFDNKERIVSR
+159 
-174 SLLMEKLWESDA
+174 
-186 YVDENTLSVNV
+186 
-197 NRLRKKLDSIGLESF
+197 
-212 IVTKKGLGYRLGW
+212 
-225 EVMAKIQNKPHLTNF
+225 MAKTQNKLHLTNF

-269 QDLVYAAVLDAIL
+269 QDVVYAAVLDAIL

-312 AQLPEATDDVEILYH
+312 AQLPEAADDVEILYH
-327 GLLENQSIARSESES
+327 RLLENQSIARSESES

-381 QLICDDEQS
+381 QLMCDDEQS
-390 QCQTADRTGG
+390 QC
-400 NIGAAGLNAALKQQA
+400 L
-415 VLTELSDNMDSLED
+415 LSDNMDSFED

-468 IKKYAKIMIRRHIGI
+468 IKKYAKIMIRRHIGM
-483 NYSGTGQKV
+483 NYSGTVQEV
-492 YTDGKWLAFML
+492 YTDGKWLAFIL
-503 EQILSNAIK
+503 EQLLSNAIK
-512 YTPHGVV
+512 YTPQGFVK
-519 TIETAE
+519 IETA
-525 EKDRFFITIKDTGI
+525 KKANLFFITIKDTGI

-593 TKVWIGFDLDYADV
+593 TKVWIGFDLDYADT

>member
-1 MYRIFLVED
+1 
-10 DETIAKLVR
+10 
-19 RHLEKWDYDVH
+19 
-30 VVQKFD
+30 
-36 AVMSEFASFDPQLV
+36 
-50 LMDIGLPFYN
+50 
-60 GYHWCTEIRRVSKV
+60 
-74 PVVFLSSAADNMNI
+74 
-88 VMAVS
+88 
-93 MGADD
+93 
-98 FIAKPFD
+98 
-105 LDVLTVKIQA
+105 
-115 IIRRCYDFGANN
+115 
-127 SVLEHNG
+127 
-134 AMLNISDA
+134 
-142 TITYDDKRL
+142 
-151 ELTKNELK
+151 
-159 ILQTLFDNKERIVSR
+159 
-174 SLLMEKLWESDA
+174 
-186 YVDENTLSVNV
+186 
-197 NRLRKKLDSIGLESF
+197 
-212 IVTKKGLGYRLGW
+212 
-225 EVMAKIQNKPHLTNF
+225 MAKTQNKPHLTNF

-327 GLLENQSIARSESES
+327 RLLENQSIARSESES

-367 AMKLLLEAEREELG
+367 AMKLLLEAEREDLG

-390 QCQTADRTGG
+390 QC
-400 NIGAAGLNAALKQQA
+400 L
-415 VLTELSDNMDSLED
+415 LSDNMDSFED

-468 IKKYAKIMIRRHIGI
+468 IKKYAKIMIRRHIGM
-483 NYSGTGQKV
+483 NYSGTVQEV
-492 YTDGKWLAFML
+492 YTDGKWLAFIL
-503 EQILSNAIK
+503 EQLLSNAIK
-512 YTPHGVV
+512 YTPQGFVK
-519 TIETAE
+519 IETAE

>member
-1 MYRIFLVED
+1 
-10 DETIAKLVR
+10 
-19 RHLEKWDYDVH
+19 
-30 VVQKFD
+30 
-36 AVMSEFASFDPQLV
+36 
-50 LMDIGLPFYN
+50 
-60 GYHWCTEIRRVSKV
+60 
-74 PVVFLSSAADNMNI
+74 
-88 VMAVS
+88 
-93 MGADD
+93 
-98 FIAKPFD
+98 
-105 LDVLTVKIQA
+105 
-115 IIRRCYDFGANN
+115 
-127 SVLEHNG
+127 
-134 AMLNISDA
+134 
-142 TITYDDKRL
+142 
-151 ELTKNELK
+151 
-159 ILQTLFDNKERIVSR
+159 
-174 SLLMEKLWESDA
+174 
-186 YVDENTLSVNV
+186 
-197 NRLRKKLDSIGLESF
+197 
-212 IVTKKGLGYRLGW
+212 
-225 EVMAKIQNKPHLTNF
+225 
-240 IKQNYIW
+240 
-247 ILMIVTMSC
+247 MIVTMSC

-295 SKVKALSNALK
+295 SKVKALSNALE

-312 AQLPEATDDVEILYH
+312 AQLPEATDDVEMLYH
-327 GLLENQSIARSESES
+327 RLLENQSIARNESES

-381 QLICDDEQS
+381 QLMCDDEQS
-390 QCQTADRTGG
+390 QC
-400 NIGAAGLNAALKQQA
+400 L
-415 VLTELSDNMDSLED
+415 LSDNMDSFED

-468 IKKYAKIMIRRHIGI
+468 IKKYAKIMIRRHIGM
-483 NYSGTGQKV
+483 NYSGTVQEV

-512 YTPHGVV
+512 YTPQGVV

-593 TKVWIGFDLDYADV
+593 TKVWIGFDLDYADT

>member
-1 MYRIFLVED
+1 
-10 DETIAKLVR
+10 
-19 RHLEKWDYDVH
+19 
-30 VVQKFD
+30 
-36 AVMSEFASFDPQLV
+36 
-50 LMDIGLPFYN
+50 
-60 GYHWCTEIRRVSKV
+60 
-74 PVVFLSSAADNMNI
+74 
-88 VMAVS
+88 
-93 MGADD
+93 
-98 FIAKPFD
+98 
-105 LDVLTVKIQA
+105 
-115 IIRRCYDFGANN
+115 
-127 SVLEHNG
+127 
-134 AMLNISDA
+134 
-142 TITYDDKRL
+142 
-151 ELTKNELK
+151 
-159 ILQTLFDNKERIVSR
+159 
-174 SLLMEKLWESDA
+174 
-186 YVDENTLSVNV
+186 
-197 NRLRKKLDSIGLESF
+197 
-212 IVTKKGLGYRLGW
+212 
-225 EVMAKIQNKPHLTNF
+225 
-240 IKQNYIW
+240 
-247 ILMIVTMSC
+247 MIVTMSC

-390 QCQTADRTGG
+390 QC
-400 NIGAAGLNAALKQQA
+400 L
-415 VLTELSDNMDSLED
+415 LSDNMDSFED

-483 NYSGTGQKV
+483 NYSGTGQEV

-593 TKVWIGFDLDYADV
+593 TKVWIGFDLDYADT

>member
-1 MYRIFLVED
+1 
-10 DETIAKLVR
+10 
-19 RHLEKWDYDVH
+19 
-30 VVQKFD
+30 
-36 AVMSEFASFDPQLV
+36 
-50 LMDIGLPFYN
+50 
-60 GYHWCTEIRRVSKV
+60 
-74 PVVFLSSAADNMNI
+74 
-88 VMAVS
+88 
-93 MGADD
+93 
-98 FIAKPFD
+98 
-105 LDVLTVKIQA
+105 
-115 IIRRCYDFGANN
+115 
-127 SVLEHNG
+127 
-134 AMLNISDA
+134 
-142 TITYDDKRL
+142 
-151 ELTKNELK
+151 
-159 ILQTLFDNKERIVSR
+159 
-174 SLLMEKLWESDA
+174 
-186 YVDENTLSVNV
+186 
-197 NRLRKKLDSIGLESF
+197 
-212 IVTKKGLGYRLGW
+212 
-225 EVMAKIQNKPHLTNF
+225 
-240 IKQNYIW
+240 
-247 ILMIVTMSC
+247 MIVTMSC

-282 LLITVLVGFFRYS
+282 LLVTVLVGFFRYS

-327 GLLENQSIARSESES
+327 RLLENQSIARSESES

-381 QLICDDEQS
+381 LLICDEE
-390 QCQTADRTGG
+390 
-400 NIGAAGLNAALKQQA
+400 QQA
-415 VLTELSDNMDSLED
+415 SLKELSDNVASFED

-436 YVSMALQ
+436 YVGMALQ

-483 NYSGTGQKV
+483 NYSGTGQEV

-512 YTPHGVV
+512 YTPRGFV

-593 TKVWIGFDLDYADV
+593 TKVWIGFDLDYADT

>member
-1 MYRIFLVED
+1 
-10 DETIAKLVR
+10 
-19 RHLEKWDYDVH
+19 
-30 VVQKFD
+30 
-36 AVMSEFASFDPQLV
+36 
-50 LMDIGLPFYN
+50 
-60 GYHWCTEIRRVSKV
+60 
-74 PVVFLSSAADNMNI
+74 
-88 VMAVS
+88 
-93 MGADD
+93 
-98 FIAKPFD
+98 
-105 LDVLTVKIQA
+105 
-115 IIRRCYDFGANN
+115 
-127 SVLEHNG
+127 
-134 AMLNISDA
+134 
-142 TITYDDKRL
+142 
-151 ELTKNELK
+151 
-159 ILQTLFDNKERIVSR
+159 
-174 SLLMEKLWESDA
+174 
-186 YVDENTLSVNV
+186 
-197 NRLRKKLDSIGLESF
+197 
-212 IVTKKGLGYRLGW
+212 
-225 EVMAKIQNKPHLTNF
+225 
-240 IKQNYIW
+240 
-247 ILMIVTMSC
+247 MIVTMSC

-269 QDLVYAAVLDAIL
+269 QDVVYAAVLDAMIII
-282 LLITVLVGFFRYS
+282 ITVLAGFLGYS
-295 SKVKALSNALK
+295 SKVKALSNALE

-312 AQLPEATDDVEILYH
+312 AQLPEAADDVEMLYH
-327 GLLENQSIARSESES
+327 RLLENQSIARSESES

-390 QCQTADRTGG
+390 QC
-400 NIGAAGLNAALKQQA
+400 L
-415 VLTELSDNMDSLED
+415 LSDNMDSFED

-468 IKKYAKIMIRRHIGI
+468 IKKYAKIMIRRHIGM
-483 NYSGTGQKV
+483 NYSGTVQEV
-492 YTDGKWLAFML
+492 YTDGKWLAFIL
-503 EQILSNAIK
+503 EQLLSNAIK
-512 YTPHGVV
+512 YTPQGVV

-593 TKVWIGFDLDYADV
+593 TKVWIGFDLDYSDV
-607 RD
+607 RDKDIMI